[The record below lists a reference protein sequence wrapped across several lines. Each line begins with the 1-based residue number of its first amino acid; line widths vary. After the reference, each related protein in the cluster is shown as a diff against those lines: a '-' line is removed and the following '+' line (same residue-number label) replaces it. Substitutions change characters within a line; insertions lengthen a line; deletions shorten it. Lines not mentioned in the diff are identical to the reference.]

1 MNEQANTK
9 STNLRMIPER
19 NEMNP
24 ELKIA
29 QLKLRHWSGWI
40 TAISALGKNFC
51 LVRATIFSGLIMNVA
66 FWQIMWMKFFTGL
79 AGHFL
84 GIIAGALGIRLSHAK
99 KSVK

>member
-51 LVRATIFSGLIMNVA
+51 LLRATFFSGLIMNVA
-66 FWQIMWMKFFTGL
+66 FWHIMWMKFFTGL